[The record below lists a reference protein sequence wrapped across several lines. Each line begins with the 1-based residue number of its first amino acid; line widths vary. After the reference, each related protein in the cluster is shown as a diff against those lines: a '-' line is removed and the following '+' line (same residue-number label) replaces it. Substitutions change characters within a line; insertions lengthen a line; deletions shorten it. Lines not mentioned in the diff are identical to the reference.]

1 GMGWVRAVVSSGRG
15 LPPCFCERPQFGFR
29 LATVKPEDAALWGAG
44 HGPIRF
50 PRDPACVHVD
60 CAGPVREDVP
70 SHGLLSEGLTG
81 ENDRLKRGLKSRT
94 PAIPLHGLGSRGGKQ
109 VASLGAISRLVL
121 LGEAPHGVTRRA
133 IRAGVPTLADYL
145 GAFCP

>member
-1 GMGWVRAVVSSGRG
+1 
-15 LPPCFCERPQFGFR
+15 PPPRRSPQDVTGS
-29 LATVKPEDAALWGAG
+29 
-44 HGPIRF
+44 
-50 PRDPACVHVD
+50 DPACVHVD

-70 SHGLLSEGLTG
+70 SDGFLGEGLTG
-81 ENDRLKRGLKSRT
+81 ENDRLKRGLKSGT
-94 PAIPLHGLGSRGGKQ
+94 PAGPLRGLGSRGGEQ

-145 GAFCP
+145 GAFCPGELVDPLAHVVRLGES